1 MPEFGVLKWSRGVG
15 LHHIVICANIWKYQ
29 RLGGWAQPGNRFMSC
44 MRARGV
50 YVLWAQGKNLVW
62 NGSIWVEPLWGDA
75 HTYHTTK
82 VAIPSVCAP
91 FMLPFV
97 WLSDTACTWIPNF
110 PAEENSRKKKQ
121 KMTHRDED
129 DGSEEPQEPEERFQ
143 KKNGYHFGVD
153 FGDRI
158 YAHSTHSMLTLHFIL
173 HTLRSLK
180 LTLHSLYTP
189 LQLQN
194 KVPMQHDK
202 KTFKSMFPRE
212 SLDLQSWSWLIVC
225 QGAWEHT
232 FRNMFW
238 SICQYVFLF

>member
-1 MPEFGVLKWSRGVG
+1 MGGTLVG
-15 LHHIVICANIWKYQ
+15 WCTHISYHQSSNTICLCALHASI
-29 RLGGWAQPGNRFMSC
+29 RLAQWHSLHLNSKFPGWRKFQ
-44 MRARGV
+44 
-50 YVLWAQGKNLVW
+50 
-62 NGSIWVEPLWGDA
+62 
-75 HTYHTTK
+75 
-82 VAIPSVCAP
+82 
-91 FMLPFV
+91 
-97 WLSDTACTWIPNF
+97 
-110 PAEENSRKKKQ
+110 EEEA
-121 KMTHRDED
+121 ED
-129 DGSEEPQEPEERFQ
+129 DPQRWRWWKWRTTRTRREVSE
-143 KKNGYHFGVD
+143 KNGYHFGVD

-238 SICQYVFLF
+238 SICQYVFFILVNNELKQLTSLPPQ